1 MKPTLL
7 FLLLSFNLFAQVEDS
22 VKLNNPNEIIIIR
35 DDFPN
40 PIIDNVKSDIFEFTD
55 KQAEFPCYT
64 FYNYDGLGNITSIKN
79 EDCGVSAMMY
89 FIMVNVNYPQKS
101 IEKNEQGRVFLAF
114 VVEKDGSITN
124 IKVEKG
130 VSPALNNAAIKVVS
144 SMPKWIPGEIG
155 GKKVRSRFRLPIS
168 FQLN

>member
-7 FLLLSFNLFAQVEDS
+7 FLLLSFNLFAQVEGEGT
-22 VKLNNPNEIIIIR
+22 NEVMPPPRPFDEEIE
-35 DDFPN
+35 
-40 PIIDNVKSDIFEFTD
+40 VESDIFEFTD

-64 FYNYDGLGNITSIKN
+64 FYNYDDVGNITSIKN
-79 EDCGVSAMMY
+79 EDCGASAMMY
-89 FIMVNVNYPQKS
+89 FIMVNVNYPEKS
-101 IEKNEQGRVFLAF
+101 IENNEQGRVFLAF

-155 GKKVRSRFRLPIS
+155 GKKVRSHCRLPIS

>member
-7 FLLLSFNLFAQVEDS
+7 FLLLSFNLFAQVEGERT
-22 VKLNNPNEIIIIR
+22 NEVMPPPRPFDEEIE
-35 DDFPN
+35 
-40 PIIDNVKSDIFEFTD
+40 VESDIFEFTD

-64 FYNYDGLGNITSIKN
+64 FYNYDDLGNKTSIEK
-79 EDCGVSAMMY
+79 EDCGASAMMY
-89 FIMVNVNYPQKS
+89 FIMENVNYPQKS

-144 SMPKWIPGEIG
+144 SMPKWIPGESG
-155 GKKVRSRFRLPIS
+155 GKKVRSRCRVPIS

>member
-7 FLLLSFNLFAQVEDS
+7 FLLLSFNFFAQVEGES
-22 VKLNNPNEIIIIR
+22 ERTNEVIPPSRPFDEEIE
-35 DDFPN
+35 
-40 PIIDNVKSDIFEFTD
+40 VKSDIFEFTD

-64 FYNYDGLGNITSIKN
+64 FYNYDDVGNITSIKN

-114 VVEKDGSITN
+114 VVERDGSITN
-124 IKVEKG
+124 IKIEKG

-144 SMPKWIPGEIG
+144 LMPKWIPGESG
-155 GKKVRSRFRLPIS
+155 GKKVRCRSRLPIN